1 MTKTTKFFKSNNTF
15 YKKFDGLD
23 YAAHTVFSRGGY
35 FFKGQIDLEKF
46 IKSMEQAFHE
56 FPVLLSTFHSENGIW
71 NISYPPKSHHKVN
84 DQLEVEN
91 KENES
96 IETTTLE
103 SIIPMKLLDERMK
116 NGFSI
121 DLEGLPM
128 GSFKLTILKDGFVI
142 GYSINHSL
150 FDQSSMYY
158 FFKYLS
164 IIYSTTTNNG
174 SDKEKIN
181 LEKPIIIN
189 GEDFYDKNQP
199 PLTDLQNFR
208 DYGKEHLGFTY
219 TPFGTSS
226 DSGNSSSGDDK
237 PKIENITIK
246 VNFNL
251 KELENI
257 LKSITDHYLSINDI
271 IHSIIIKILSM
282 NETISDDEEFRLRYT
297 VNMRK
302 RCNLNEE
309 HIGNFGFQQNL
320 LFKVSN
326 IRNKSI
332 IELAKMNRKDVSE
345 FTNDNFYKTITW
357 HNKMQYHKELPLNY
371 LGKQVPTITNV
382 SNWTSFDYGKISFD
396 GISPFTIKA
405 PCIATYNVNII
416 CFDYDF
422 KNHEKFFRTTIYV
435 PSNSFNQ
442 INNFSNN
449 SKLFTIEK

>member
-1 MTKTTKFFKSNNTF
+1 MTDTAKLFKSNNIF
-15 YKKFDGLD
+15 HKKFDGLD

-35 FFKGQIDLEKF
+35 FFKGEIDLEKF
-46 IKSMEQAFHE
+46 LKSMEQVFHE

-71 NISYPPKSHHKVN
+71 CVSYPPKSHHKAN
-84 DQLEVEN
+84 DQLEIEN
-91 KENES
+91 RENEL

-116 NGFSI
+116 NGFSF

-164 IIYSTTTNNG
+164 MIYSNNCEN
-174 SDKEKIN
+174 EKVT
-181 LEKPIIIN
+181 LKKPIIID
-189 GEDFYDKNQP
+189 GQDFYDKDQP
-199 PLTDLQNFR
+199 SLTDLQNFR
-208 DYGKEHLGFTY
+208 DYGKQFLGYTY
-219 TPFGTSS
+219 TPFGS
-226 DSGNSSSGDDK
+226 DSSSGDDTSSEK

-251 KELENI
+251 IEIENLI
-257 LKSITDHYLSINDI
+257 KSIKTDYYLSTNDI

-282 NETISDDEEFRLRYT
+282 NESISDDEEFRLRYT
-297 VNMRK
+297 CNMRK
-302 RCNLNEE
+302 RCNLSEE

-320 LFKVSN
+320 LFKVSD
-326 IRNKSI
+326 IKNKSI
-332 IELAKMNRKDVSE
+332 LELAKINRKDVSE
-345 FTNDNFYKTITW
+345 FTNDNFFKTITW
-357 HNKMQYHKELPLNY
+357 HNKMQNLKELPLNY
-371 LGKQVPTITNV
+371 LGKQVPTITNI
-382 SNWTSFDYGKISFD
+382 SNWTSFDYNKISFD
-396 GISPFTIKA
+396 GIKPFTIKA
-405 PCIATYNVNII
+405 PCIASYNVNII

-422 KNHEKFFRTTIYV
+422 KNDKKFFRTTIYI

-442 INNFSNN
+442 INNFSND
-449 SKLFTIEK
+449 SKLFTIEKS

>member
-1 MTKTTKFFKSNNTF
+1 MTDTTKLFKSNIF

-35 FFKGQIDLEKF
+35 YFKGEINLEKF
-46 IKSMEQAFHE
+46 LKSMEQAFLE
-56 FPVLLSTFHSENGIW
+56 FPVLLSTFYSENGIW
-71 NISYPPKSHHKVN
+71 NISYPPKSHHKVK
-84 DQLEVEN
+84 DQLEIE
-91 KENES
+91 KRENEL

-164 IIYSTTTNNG
+164 MIYSNNG
-174 SDKEKIN
+174 EKEKVT
-181 LEKPIIIN
+181 LKKPIIIN
-189 GEDFYDKNQP
+189 GQDFYDKNQP
-199 PLTDLQNFR
+199 SLTDLQNFR
-208 DYGKEHLGFTY
+208 DYGKEFLGFTY
-219 TPFGTSS
+219 TPFGS
-226 DSGNSSSGDDK
+226 DSGSEK
-237 PKIENITIK
+237 AKIENITIK

-251 KELENI
+251 IEIENLI
-257 LKSITDHYLSINDI
+257 KSITDDYYLSTNDI
-271 IHSIIIKILSM
+271 IHSIIVKILSM
-282 NETISDDEEFRLRYT
+282 NESSISEDEQFRLRYT
-297 VNMRK
+297 CNMRK

-320 LFKVSN
+320 LLKVSD
-326 IRNKSI
+326 IKSKSI
-332 IELAKMNRKDVSE
+332 LELAKINRKDVSE
-345 FTNDNFYKTITW
+345 FTNDNFFKTITW
-357 HNKMQYHKELPLNY
+357 HNKMQNHKELPLNY
-371 LGKQVPTITNV
+371 LGKQVPTITNI
-382 SNWTSFDYGKISFD
+382 SNWTSFDYNKISFD
-396 GISPFTIKA
+396 GIKPFTIKS

-422 KNHEKFFRTTIYV
+422 KNDKKFFRTTIYI

-442 INNFSNN
+442 INNFSNH
-449 SKLFTIEK
+449 SKLFTIEKS

>member
-1 MTKTTKFFKSNNTF
+1 MITSKHFKSSNTF

-35 FFKGQIDLEKF
+35 YFKGEIDLEKF
-46 IKSMEQAFHE
+46 LKSMEQVFQE
-56 FPVLLSTFHSENGIW
+56 FPVLLSTFYSENGIW

-84 DQLEVEN
+84 DQLE
-91 KENES
+91 
-96 IETTTLE
+96 IETRENDIIEATTLE
-103 SIIPMKLLDERMK
+103 TIIPMKLLDERMK
-116 NGFSI
+116 SGFSI

-128 GSFKLTILKDGFVI
+128 GSFKLTILKDGFII

-164 IIYSTTTNNG
+164 TIYSNDG
-174 SDKEKIN
+174 KKEKEKEKPILN
-181 LEKPIIIN
+181 KPIIIN

-199 PLTDLQNFR
+199 PLKDIQDFR
-208 DYGKEHLGFTY
+208 DYGKEVLGFTY
-219 TPFGTSS
+219 TPFGS
-226 DSGNSSSGDDK
+226 DSDSSSSSIK
-237 PKIENITIK
+237 PKNENIIIK

-251 KELENI
+251 KEIENLI
-257 LKSITDHYLSINDI
+257 KTIKDYYLSINDI
-271 IHSIIIKILSM
+271 IHSIIIKILSI

-297 VNMRK
+297 CNMRK
-302 RCNLNEE
+302 RCNLNES

-320 LFKVSN
+320 LFKLSD

-332 IELAKMNRKDVSE
+332 LELAKINRKDVTE
-345 FTNDNFYKTITW
+345 FTNDNFFKTVTW
-357 HNKMQYHKELPLNY
+357 HNKMQSHKEHPLNY

-382 SNWTSFDYGKISFD
+382 SNWTSFDYDKISFN
-396 GISPFTIKA
+396 GIKPFTIKA
-405 PCIATYNVNII
+405 PCIATFNVNII

-422 KNHEKFFRTTIYV
+422 QNNLKFFRTTIYI

-449 SKLFTIEK
+449 SNLFTIEKS

>member
-1 MTKTTKFFKSNNTF
+1 MTDTSKLFKSNNIF

-35 FFKGQIDLEKF
+35 FFKGEIDLEKF
-46 IKSMEQAFHE
+46 LKSMEQVFDE

-71 NISYPPKSHHKVN
+71 CISYPPKSHHKVN
-84 DQLEVEN
+84 DQLEIEN
-91 KENES
+91 RENEL

-116 NGFSI
+116 NGFSF

-164 IIYSTTTNNG
+164 MIYSNNG
-174 SDKEKIN
+174 ENEKVT
-181 LEKPIIIN
+181 LKKPIIIN
-189 GEDFYDKNQP
+189 GQDFYDRDQP
-199 PLTDLQNFR
+199 SLTDLQNFR
-208 DYGKEHLGFTY
+208 DYGKQFLGYTY
-219 TPFGTSS
+219 TPFG
-226 DSGNSSSGDDK
+226 SSSGDDTSSEK

-251 KELENI
+251 IEIENLI
-257 LKSITDHYLSINDI
+257 KSIITDCYLSTNDI

-282 NETISDDEEFRLRYT
+282 NESISDDEEFRLRYT
-297 VNMRK
+297 CNMRK
-302 RCNLNEE
+302 RCNLSEE

-320 LFKVSN
+320 LFKVSD
-326 IRNKSI
+326 IKNKSI
-332 IELAKMNRKDVSE
+332 LELAKINRKDVSE
-345 FTNDNFYKTITW
+345 FTNDNFFKTITW
-357 HNKMQYHKELPLNY
+357 HNKMQTLKELPLNY
-371 LGKQVPTITNV
+371 LGKQVPTITNI
-382 SNWTSFDYGKISFD
+382 SNWTSFDYNKISFD
-396 GISPFTIKA
+396 GIKPFTIKA
-405 PCIATYNVNII
+405 PCIASYNVNII

-422 KNHEKFFRTTIYV
+422 KNDKKFFRTTIYI

-442 INNFSNN
+442 INNFSND
-449 SKLFTIEK
+449 SKLFTIEKS